1 MLEPGELKIAAL
13 RLRQFSLRDHQL
25 PNLSR
30 AIRQMRDVTHTTGSL
45 TQCTMN
51 AWSGTVCLNV
61 DTLAW
66 RRQRSA
72 GTSLRT
78 NTNVVYGVQCDLLH
92 YLGLLH
98 FLLHLNLLISDA
110 FQRLP
115 SICGVRLSFAAKCL
129 MPNTQLQC
137 ASSVMSGG
145 SKQLHIPPRSVT
157 PSAGT
162 DNTVQEPSPTLV
174 GTKRPSKPLLCNGDQ
189 MVPGRHDSSGTS
201 DVATTQPARSA
212 EWATQPNKLVPKFGS
227 LKRKPHVGPAAPSTS
242 ATLLP
247 PAKRPANIPSTPT
260 FQRPA
265 QTPARRPP
273 QASTVA
279 CQRASTATVTHTSPP
294 TADQMQQTL
303 SSSQRPNTAMRN
315 CPSRAAATG
324 GAAAGPRSGTTRITQ
339 SKGTGP
345 FQQVPASLISD
356 EVEDDDAFYPS
367 THSKRVQCD
376 IALQSAHTTHT
387 HTPYTHHTYTPHTY
401 HTYTPYTHHTY
412 TPHTYH
418 TYIPHTHT
426 IHTPH
431 IHTTHTTHATHTHTT
446 HIHTTHTHTT
456 HKVGVLLDITYVHT
470 HAHTCVHTYVHTYAH
485 TYTCT
490 YVHTHAHTHVYTCIH
505 THIHMYTH
513 VHTYVLTIIAEPVY
527 QCAGSHAD
535 IPPSE

>member
-1 MLEPGELKIAAL
+1 
-13 RLRQFSLRDHQL
+13 
-25 PNLSR
+25 
-30 AIRQMRDVTHTTGSL
+30 
-45 TQCTMN
+45 
-51 AWSGTVCLNV
+51 
-61 DTLAW
+61 
-66 RRQRSA
+66 
-72 GTSLRT
+72 
-78 NTNVVYGVQCDLLH
+78 
-92 YLGLLH
+92 
-98 FLLHLNLLISDA
+98 
-110 FQRLP
+110 
-115 SICGVRLSFAAKCL
+115 

-315 CPSRAAATG
+315 CPSGAAATG

-376 IALQSAHTTHT
+376 IALHSAHTPHIQTTHTHHTYHTPHMHTHTHHTYTHTHT
-387 HTPYTHHTYTPHTY
+387 HTPHIYTH
-401 HTYTPYTHHTY
+401 
-412 TPHTYH
+412 
-418 TYIPHTHT
+418 IPHTPQT
-426 IHTPH
+426 HTPH
-431 IHTTHTTHATHTHTT
+431 IHTTHTHHTYTHTYHTHHKHTHHTYTHHTHTHHTYT
-446 HIHTTHTHTT
+446 HTYHTRHTHTHHTQSGSVARHYT
-456 HKVGVLLDITYVHT
+456 CTYM
-470 HAHTCVHTYVHTYAH
+470 CTYICTYLR

-490 YVHTHAHTHVYTCIH
+490 YVHTHAHIHVHMYIH

>member
-1 MLEPGELKIAAL
+1 
-13 RLRQFSLRDHQL
+13 
-25 PNLSR
+25 
-30 AIRQMRDVTHTTGSL
+30 
-45 TQCTMN
+45 
-51 AWSGTVCLNV
+51 
-61 DTLAW
+61 
-66 RRQRSA
+66 
-72 GTSLRT
+72 
-78 NTNVVYGVQCDLLH
+78 
-92 YLGLLH
+92 
-98 FLLHLNLLISDA
+98 
-110 FQRLP
+110 
-115 SICGVRLSFAAKCL
+115 

-387 HTPYTHHTYTPHTY
+387 HTIHTPHI
-401 HTYTPYTHHTY
+401 HTTH
-412 TPHTYH
+412 
-418 TYIPHTHT
+418 IPHIHT

-431 IHTTHTTHATHTHTT
+431 IHTTHIP
-446 HIHTTHTHTT
+446 HIHTTHTHHTHTT
-456 HKVGVLLDITYVHT
+456 HTHHTYHTRHT
-470 HAHTCVHTYVHTYAH
+470 HTHHTYTHHTHTHHTQSGSVARHYIC

-490 YVHTHAHTHVYTCIH
+490 YMCTYICTYLRTYVHMYICAYTRTYTCIHMYTHAHTHVHTC
-505 THIHMYTH
+505 
-513 VHTYVLTIIAEPVY
+513 TYVRTYNYCRASLPVCREP
-527 QCAGSHAD
+527 CRH
-535 IPPSE
+535 PSQRMRPTWR